1 MSDGSPRPIFIVGCQ
16 RSGTTMLR
24 LMLDSHS
31 QISCG
36 PETRFL
42 EDLERIVGP
51 DWKRLSQFGYS
62 QEEWLKRIRAFF
74 EGIQSDYARSRGKT
88 RWADKSPRYA
98 LHIHFL
104 LQVFPDAQI
113 VHVIRDGRDVAVS
126 HRKRF
131 GYWSSVKSSV
141 KWPRYIS
148 AARTAGLALPQV
160 EQTTAVSTFSSW
172 VTPNRPFDRCSS
184 GSVRTGSRRFS
195 TSRPRSTMSL
205 SATIGSSLHALRRQG
220 RTAACT
226 RRGWAPTALSSIP
239 WSAPSSGS
247 PPAGRCATWGIER
260 TLARTLWRRLR

>member
-1 MSDGSPRPIFIVGCQ
+1 MSESNHRPIFIVGCQ

-42 EDLERIVGP
+42 EDLERIVGA

-62 QEEWLKRIRAFF
+62 QEEWLRRIRSFL

-98 LHIHFL
+98 LHIPFL
-104 LQVFPDAQI
+104 MQVFPDAQI

-148 AARTAGLALPQV
+148 AARGAGSALGEDSYHELRYDRLVADTETTLRQLLEWLGEEWEPEILDFATKKHDVPERYHRQLAARNHKAG
-160 EQTTAVSTFSSW
+160 T
-172 VTPNRPFDRCSS
+172 D
-184 GSVRTGSRRFS
+184 GSVYASRVGTYRSELDPLVRTLFWFTSRR
-195 TSRPRSTMSL
+195 T
-205 SATIGSSLHALRRQG
+205 LRELG
-220 RTAACT
+220 Y
-226 RRGWAPTALSSIP
+226 
-239 WSAPSSGS
+239 
-247 PPAGRCATWGIER
+247 
-260 TLARTLWRRLR
+260 